1 MLTFEYSG
9 ANFEFKDKS
18 DIYIPLYYLYIF
30 KRLGDYDS
38 DGQIMMCF
46 SDLLTWLEDIGRKN
60 EVLF

>member
-46 SDLLTWLEDIGRKN
+46 SDLLT
-60 EVLF
+60 